1 LKRRLGE
8 VGEGGESSWACT
20 RRREK
25 ERRGGGAGSTT
36 IPRGRDGSG
45 HSIRGGSVHSRWRR
59 AGEQE
64 RAVGRGR
71 RSAGA
76 ADRWGRV
83 ATGPGGNWR
92 VWERAGEKSRAA
104 MGCRQAGPG
113 GTVLGSADSNQI

>member
-1 LKRRLGE
+1 MHAAE
-8 VGEGGESSWACT
+8 GEG
-20 RRREK
+20 EK
-25 ERRGGGAGSTT
+25 GGGAGSTT

-76 ADRWGRV
+76 ADRWGRA

-113 GTVLGSADSNQI
+113 GTVLGSTDSNQI